1 MEDIG
6 KLILRITVAGLML
19 PHGISKL
26 TGGIA
31 GIQQMLT
38 GAGLPEVLGY
48 GVYVGEVLAPLL
60 ILIGYYTRPAAAV
73 LAFNMVVAILL
84 AHSTQLFQ
92 IDREHG
98 SIALEIQYLYLFGA
112 VAIALLGA
120 GKYSVSKGATKWD

>member
-1 MEDIG
+1 MEDLG
-6 KLILRITVAGLML
+6 KLVLRIAVAGLML

-26 TGGIA
+26 TGGI
-31 GIQQMLT
+31 GDIQQTLN

-48 GVYVGEVLAPLL
+48 GVYVGEILAPLL
-60 ILIGYYTRPAAAV
+60 MLVGYYTRPAAAV

-84 AHSTQLFQ
+84 VHSNQLTDFNQ
-92 IDREHG
+92 HG
-98 SIALEIQYLYLFGA
+98 GLQLEVQYLFLLGA